1 MKELI
6 IALVGQPNVG
16 KSMLINSIADARL
29 KVGNFSGVTVEK
41 AEVRFVAQE
50 HAIKI
55 VDLPGTYSLNDY
67 TQDERVTKE
76 FLENEHYDLIIN
88 VVDATNLERNLYL
101 TTQLLELGKKMI
113 VALNMMDEAQKEG
126 ICIDH
131 ELLSSILGVPCVK
144 VSAAT
149 KKGIGKLLNRTIDI
163 SNFPHEKSKLIY
175 SDVVEE
181 EIEKLSSFLTQKR
194 YKTDL
199 AYRDL
204 VIKLLQENP
213 KIYHKMHDELS

>member
-41 AEVRFVAQE
+41 AEVRFNAQN

-67 TQDERVTKE
+67 TQDERVTKD

-88 VVDATNLERNLYL
+88 VVDSTNLERNLYL
-101 TTQLLELGKKMI
+101 TTQLLELDKKMI
-113 VALNMMDEAQKEG
+113 VALNMMDEAHKEG
-126 ICIDH
+126 LCIDH
-131 ELLSSILGVPCVK
+131 EQLSSILGVPCVK

-149 KKGIGKLLNRTIDI
+149 KRGIGKLLNRAIDV
-163 SNFPHEKSKLIY
+163 SLFPFEKSKLIY

-181 EIEKLSSFLTQKR
+181 EILNLSTFLSR
-194 YKTDL
+194 KT
-199 AYRDL
+199 
-204 VIKLLQENP
+204 V
-213 KIYHKMHDELS
+213 